1 MARETKYNY
10 FKVIQEYWDNWG
22 NWCDSDFYETDSSFC
37 FNDKDTRAR
46 FKENLKLYHQNAGC
60 PIRVIN
66 RRELK
71 EKIV

>member
-1 MARETKYNY
+1 MARETKYDY
-10 FKVIQEYWDNWG
+10 YKVIQEYHGDWD
-22 NWCDSDFYETDSSFC
+22 DSDFYETNSSFC
-37 FNDKDTRAR
+37 FKDKDTRAC